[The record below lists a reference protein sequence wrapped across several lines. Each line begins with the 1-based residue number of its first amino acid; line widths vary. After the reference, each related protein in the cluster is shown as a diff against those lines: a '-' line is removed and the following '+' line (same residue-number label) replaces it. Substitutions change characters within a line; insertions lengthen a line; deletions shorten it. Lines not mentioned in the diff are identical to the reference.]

1 MGNFDIKPFVIKIMI
16 NGIEPPNEDL
26 SGLSSTN
33 IKRQNSILIWTLFV
47 QCTMIAKIWWSKKFP
62 YEVSNKKV
70 KDKDLLSFF
79 YIELEQPFK
88 CECG

>member
-33 IKRQNSILIWTLFV
+33 IKRQFNSHLYV
-47 QCTMIAKIWWSKKFP
+47 VCPM
-62 YEVSNKKV
+62 
-70 KDKDLLSFF
+70 
-79 YIELEQPFK
+79 
-88 CECG
+88 